1 MVKSDDPIALAYFG
15 KSVLEQHHVS
25 VFNEILEL
33 KVGRTSLNIFEKTDP
48 DAAKRIREMVTAII
62 LNTDMAGHSKLLE
75 QFKEIRVK
83 LNQNGESIT
92 STDKT
97 TLVSYFVHCMDL
109 GNTMQKRELENG
121 WKIRIAQEF
130 QDQFDAEVKLL
141 GKGNHALKYV
151 SEAEAS

>member
-1 MVKSDDPIALAYFG
+1 
-15 KSVLEQHHVS
+15 VS

-83 LNQNGESIT
+83 LN
-92 STDKT
+92 
-97 TLVSYFVHCMDL
+97 
-109 GNTMQKRELENG
+109 
-121 WKIRIAQEF
+121 
-130 QDQFDAEVKLL
+130 
-141 GKGNHALKYV
+141 
-151 SEAEAS
+151 